1 MELRGSQRKHLR
13 GLAHELR
20 PAVQVGKEGLSGAVL
35 AAVEDAFA
43 QLELIKVKL
52 AGDRR
57 ERASMA
63 TTIEESLGC
72 ACVGLIGSIGIF
84 YRRHPDPEKRRID
97 L

>member
-13 GLAHELR
+13 GLAHDLR
-20 PAVQVGKEGLSGAVL
+20 PAVQVGKDGLSGAVL
-35 AAVEDAFA
+35 AAVEEAFA

-57 ERASMA
+57 ARASMA
-63 TTIEESLGC
+63 ATIEECLGC
-72 ACVGLIGSIGIF
+72 TCVGLVGSIGIF
-84 YRRHPDPEKRRID
+84 FRRHADPGKQRID